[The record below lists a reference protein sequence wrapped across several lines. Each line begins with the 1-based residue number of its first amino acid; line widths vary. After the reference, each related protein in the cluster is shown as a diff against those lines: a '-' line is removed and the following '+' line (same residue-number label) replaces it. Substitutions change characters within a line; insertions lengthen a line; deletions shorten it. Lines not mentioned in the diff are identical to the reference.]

1 MNKQLNNWVL
11 FSCLIMMLGIFACK
25 QSTKESQ
32 VEAAEQKIKE
42 ETGKDVDI
50 KQEGQNVTL
59 EMDGE
64 KITVNE
70 GGTTWPSEIPA
81 SIPKLENLK
90 IKKVMRTNDNE
101 MDAWSIIYEGTSV
114 DRLDQYDAALKAAG
128 FKTMKIKT
136 PKGGQTSGEKG
147 SFMVS
152 CTISEEASMLSVQK
166 RKGE

>member
-1 MNKQLNNWVL
+1 MKKQLNNWVL

-70 GGTTWPSEIPA
+70 GGNTWPSEIPA
-81 SIPKLENLK
+81 EVPKLENLK
-90 IKKVMRTNDNE
+90 IKKVMRTDNDE
-101 MDAWSIIYEGTSV
+101 MEAWSIIYEGTSV
-114 DRLDQYDAALKAAG
+114 DRLDRYDAALKAAG

-147 SFMVS
+147 NLGVS
-152 CTISEEASMLSVQK
+152 CTISEEAAMISVQK
-166 RKGE
+166 QKSK